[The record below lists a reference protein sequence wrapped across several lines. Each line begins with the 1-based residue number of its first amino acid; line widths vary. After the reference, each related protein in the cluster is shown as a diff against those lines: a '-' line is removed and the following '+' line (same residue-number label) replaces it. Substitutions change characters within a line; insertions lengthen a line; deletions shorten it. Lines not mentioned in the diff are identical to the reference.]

1 MKQSIQYRALTLLQ
15 RSSQVLNN
23 SPLLQCI
30 RESFMMIVP
39 IIMLGAF
46 ALVFRSFPIEA
57 YQTFITT
64 FNDGIFYSIFDFI
77 YQATFG
83 ALSIHMTV
91 GISLAYVNLQK
102 NYGAAYYGPVL
113 TSLFCYFIL
122 SGLFFDETLDTSLLG
137 VSGLFTAIVASLCST
152 SLYHWFQKRLRIS
165 THFHTVGA
173 DETFHNMFLHLFPTM
188 LTTVSCVIF
197 HLILT
202 FTFHTTSFQALYFS
216 TLSHLFGNLGA
227 HLKSVIIYEL
237 AVHTFWFFGIHGGNV
252 MHMAHTNFTQALDQN
267 IALIE
272 QGLAPTEI
280 FSKSFLDTFILMGGC
295 GTTLCLILAILL
307 FSKKNSSRRLAWIAF
322 FPNIFNINELMLFG
336 LPIVFNP
343 IFFLPFFLVPLT
355 CLFTSTVSTSL
366 GLVPIV
372 THQTEWTTPVLLS
385 GYLATGSIAGSIL
398 QLVNIVLG
406 IFIYRPFVM
415 LQDRE
420 QQRNSQEKMKEV
432 VSYIQKSEQSRIP
445 LHLLSMKGTPG
456 MIAKLV
462 ADDLSQLMKTD
473 QPTLFYQPQYDQ
485 NGHCIGAEAL
495 FRWKHPVY
503 GMLYPPLVIQVAE
516 EDGTLLQLEEDIFLS
531 VIRDMDRLTALLGRD
546 TKISINVTGTT
557 IQRDE
562 YEKFL
567 LDATKKYPAYIHN
580 IWLEITEQAALLID
594 ECFIERLS
602 RITAM
607 GYRLAI
613 DDFSMGNTSIRYL
626 QSSNF
631 SMLKLDGSLS
641 RDVLENSNSQ
651 DIVASITDLSRHFH
665 IEVLAE
671 YVETEEQ
678 RQKLESLGC
687 NLYQGYLY
695 SPAISLDALEKKMQ
709 QKT

>member
-15 RSSQVLNN
+15 RLNQFFN
-23 SPLLQCI
+23 NFSLFQCI

-46 ALVFRSFPIEA
+46 ALVFRSFPIQA
-57 YQTFITT
+57 YQDFITT
-64 FNDGIFYSIFDFI
+64 YCGGILYTMFDFI
-77 YQATFG
+77 YNATFG
-83 ALSIHMTV
+83 ALAIHMTV
-91 GISLAYVNLQK
+91 GISLAYVNLKK

-122 SGLFFDETLDTSLLG
+122 SGLFFDENLDTSLLG

-152 SLYHWFQKRLRIS
+152 SLYNWFQKRVRVS

-173 DETFHNMFLHLFPTM
+173 DETFHNMFLHLFPTIM
-188 LTTVSCVIF
+188 TTISCVIF
-197 HLILT
+197 HLVLSCA
-202 FTFHTTSFQALYFS
+202 FHTTSFQSLYVS
-216 TLSHLFGNLGA
+216 TLSHIFENLGY
-227 HLKSVIIYEL
+227 HLKSAIIYEL
-237 AVHTFWFFGIHGGNV
+237 AVHTLWFFGMHGGNI
-252 MHMAHTNFTQALDQN
+252 METATQNFHLSLQHN
-267 IALIE
+267 IELVQ
-272 QGLAPTEI
+272 QGLPATDI
-280 FSKSFLDTFILMGGC
+280 FSKSFFDTFLLMGGC
-295 GTTLCLILAILL
+295 GTTLCLILAILI
-307 FSKKNSSRRLAWIAF
+307 FSKKNSSRRLAIIAF

-336 LPIVFNP
+336 LPIVLNP
-343 IFFLPFFLVPLT
+343 IFFLPFFLTPIT
-355 CLFTSTVSTSL
+355 CLLTSTLATSL

-398 QLVNIVLG
+398 QLVNIVIG
-406 IFIYRPFVM
+406 IFIYRPFVL

-445 LHLLSMKGTPG
+445 LHLLSMKGSPG
-456 MIAKLV
+456 MISKLI
-462 ADDLSQLMKTD
+462 ADDLTQLMKSD
-473 QPTLFYQPQYDQ
+473 RPTLYYQPQYDQ
-485 NGHCIGAEAL
+485 HGHCIGTEAL

-503 GMLYPPLVIQVAE
+503 GMLYPPLVIQIAE
-516 EDGTLLQLEEDIFLS
+516 EDGTLLELEESIFLS
-531 VIRDMDRLTALLGRD
+531 VIHDMDRLIALLGPD

-562 YEKFL
+562 YEQFL
-567 LDATKKYPAYIHN
+567 ANITQKYPEYIPN
-580 IWLEITEQAALLID
+580 IWIEITEQAALLID
-594 ECFIERLS
+594 DTFLKRLQ
-602 RITAM
+602 RITSM
-607 GYRLAI
+607 GYHLAI
-613 DDFSMGNTSIRYL
+613 DDFSMGNTSIKYL

-641 RDVLENSNSQ
+641 RDILANPNSQ
-651 DIVASITDLSRHFH
+651 DIVASITNLSRHFD
-665 IEVLAE
+665 IKVLAE